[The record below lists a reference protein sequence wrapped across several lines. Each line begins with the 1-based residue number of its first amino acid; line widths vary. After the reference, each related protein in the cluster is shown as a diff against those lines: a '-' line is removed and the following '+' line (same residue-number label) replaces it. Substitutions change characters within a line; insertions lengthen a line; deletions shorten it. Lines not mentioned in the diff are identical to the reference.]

1 MPLISELELKR
12 SGPWYRSTYQY
23 HNYTFWPWI
32 TGIEIM
38 ARNRFSRL
46 EECKLLLSKLLE
58 KRSHMQSA
66 FYEWIDPNTG
76 LGNGAYPFKTGISAL
91 RMAVS
96 EIIQNENT

>member
-1 MPLISELELKR
+1 
-12 SGPWYRSTYQY
+12 
-23 HNYTFWPWI
+23 
-32 TGIEIM
+32 M